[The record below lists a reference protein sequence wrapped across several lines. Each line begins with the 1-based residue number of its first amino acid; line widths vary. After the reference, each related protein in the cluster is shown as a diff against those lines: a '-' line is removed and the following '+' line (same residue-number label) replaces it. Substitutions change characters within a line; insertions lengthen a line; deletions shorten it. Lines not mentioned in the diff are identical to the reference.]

1 MKNKHVKSFNGL
13 NENKNLNISDVS
25 DSDFN
30 NNTEPKIIFSIREDF
45 KKKINELT
53 NRNLYYITKE
63 DFENIISILSKY

>member
-1 MKNKHVKSFNGL
+1 MKNNHVKSFEEL